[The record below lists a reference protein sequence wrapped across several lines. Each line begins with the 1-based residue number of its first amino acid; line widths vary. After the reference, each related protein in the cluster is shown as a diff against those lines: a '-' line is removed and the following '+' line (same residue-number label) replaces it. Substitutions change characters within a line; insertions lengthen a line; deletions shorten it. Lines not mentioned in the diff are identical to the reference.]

1 MTNLMANVAV
11 EKTMS
16 VEEKLSNLYQLQQ
29 LLTKLDQISLLR
41 GELPLEVR
49 DLDDEIAGLETRQR
63 NFEADIDSVKQ
74 DINEQS
80 QKITFCQDTIQD
92 LKGKLENVRN
102 NREYDMLSKEI
113 EYQGL
118 EVEFSEKKI
127 REFREELQGRK
138 ADLEGLKRYI
148 EERKHDLVIKQK
160 ELEQITE
167 ETKEEEVV
175 IRQQAH
181 SLEEGIEPRLLAA
194 FKRIRKG
201 TRNGLGVVA
210 VKNAACGGCF
220 NRLTPQ
226 RQLDIRMRKKVIV
239 CEYCGRILVDPE
251 MVDPEY

>member
-1 MTNLMANVAV
+1 MKKIFLVAMSIFLLLVICGCGKNLV
-11 EKTMS
+11 
-16 VEEKLSNLYQLQQ
+16 
-29 LLTKLDQISLLR
+29 D
-41 GELPLEVR
+41 
-49 DLDDEIAGLETRQR
+49 
-63 NFEADIDSVKQ
+63 AD
-74 DINEQS
+74 EQS
-80 QKITFCQDTIQD
+80 
-92 LKGKLENVRN
+92 NV
-102 NREYDMLSKEI
+102 
-113 EYQGL
+113 
-118 EVEFSEKKI
+118 
-127 REFREELQGRK
+127 
-138 ADLEGLKRYI
+138 
-148 EERKHDLVIKQK
+148 
-160 ELEQITE
+160 E

-181 SLEEGIEPRLLAA
+181 SLEEGSEPRLLAA